1 MWDPDRYL
9 VFADQRGRPFA
20 DLMAQVRA
28 TDPAE
33 VVDLGCGPGNATVA
47 LARRW
52 PRARVVGVDSS
63 SEMIAAAR
71 ELDGVEFVEADLR
84 DWSPSG
90 PVDVLVSNA
99 TLQWVPDHLD
109 QLPRLASFVAPAGW
123 FAFQVPGN
131 FGEPAHVLLRGLL
144 ESPRWRDR
152 LDVARPASREP
163 ATYLDTLLGLG
174 FEADVWETTYLHVLP
189 GDDAVLAWMSG
200 TGLRPVLD
208 ALDGDERDEFVGE
221 YRTRLRAAYPPRRHG
236 TVLPYR
242 RIFAVGRRPD
252 ARPSRPTRDGSAG

>member
-28 TDPAE
+28 SDPAD
-33 VVDLGCGPGNATVA
+33 VVDLGCGPGNATAA

-63 SEMIAAAR
+63 AEMIAAAR
-71 ELDGVEFVEADLR
+71 TLDGVEFVEADLR
-84 DWSPSG
+84 EWSPAG

-109 QLPRLASFVAPAGW
+109 QLPRLTSFVAPAGW

-131 FGEPAHVLLRGLL
+131 FGEPAHVLLRELL
-144 ESPRWRDR
+144 DSPRWRDR
-152 LDVARPASREP
+152 LDVARPASHEP
-163 ATYLDTLLGLG
+163 ARYLGALLELG
-174 FEADVWETTYLHVLP
+174 FDAEVWETTYLHVLP
-189 GDDAVLAWMSG
+189 GEDAVLAWMSG

-208 ALDGDERDEFVGE
+208 ALDGEERSEFVEE
-221 YRTRLRAAYPPRRHG
+221 YRTRLRTAYPPDRHG

-242 RIFAVGRRPD
+242 RIFAVARRPD
-252 ARPSRPTRDGSAG
+252 AGAGRPGVAQ